1 MPQIEDGYTRIAN
14 EILENIMK
22 VSLNGTQFRIVLAV
36 WRFTYGFQRKEH
48 DLSLSFLA
56 KAIGASKS
64 QIDRELSALIER
76 NIITVVGAGE
86 RGSRVVTFNKN
97 YCEWTDCTP
106 RRGLYS
112 TSSTEVSSTVRTEPY
127 STSSAK
133 KEKTKEK
140 NKKTRQRRTYAEDST
155 YFKMAVY
162 FHSRVKAV
170 AEAEGLT
177 HLIIKADMQKWADEF
192 RKLVEIDKVE
202 DKHLIRD
209 VMDWVTTHHFWKTN
223 VLSASKLR
231 DKFGELALKMKTEQK
246 QKSKH
251 QTPKTSDPRDK
262 EIAFQRW
269 VQEGNDPN
277 DFDWSS

>member
-127 STSSAK
+127 STLSTK

-202 DKHLIRD
+202 DKYLIRD

-231 DKFGELALKMKTEQK
+231 EKFGELALKMKIEQK

-251 QTPKTSDPRDK
+251 LKQQKSDARDK
-262 EIAFQRW
+262 DIAFQRW
-269 VQEGNDPN
+269 LSEGKNPDE
-277 DFDWSS
+277 FDWS

>member
-97 YCEWTDCTP
+97 YSEWTDCTP

-112 TSSTEVSSTVRTEPY
+112 TSSTEVSSTVSTEPY
-127 STSSAK
+127 STLSTK